1 MEQRRDDPSAAR
13 SISFGVSMPDA
24 SIRPSMKLLQG
35 SEEYFPELIAAV
47 EDARTT
53 VYLESY
59 LIHDDPP
66 TRRVLDALIRARQ
79 RGVAVFM
86 LLDGFGAASEIGWTR
101 TLLAEH
107 GIQIEFYRPGVKWR
121 MPNTW
126 RRLHRKLALIDEQTA
141 FVGGIN
147 LIGDHFDLVHGQLS
161 QPRFDFAIRVDLA
174 LPVATISRVMR
185 RTWWRV
191 SLRNAF
197 RGSLGRLFWPDE
209 PQAEFTR
216 LREAWRRTRRHLRW
230 RAPRTRRRMSRR
242 VRLLLRDN
250 LRHRRDIERWYLV
263 NISAA
268 RTEILIANA
277 YFVPTY
283 RFRQALLR
291 ATQRGVRVRLLIQG
305 NSDQWW
311 THWATQAL
319 IGELVAGG
327 VEVYEYTESFLHAK
341 VAVIDDAV
349 TVGSSNIDPFSL
361 AFSLEANLIA
371 EDVIL
376 ANQLKQRLE
385 SAIYGASY
393 RLQAT
398 RQPRGLLRSLG
409 RAALITFALTALRV
423 FIAFSGSSLRMR

>member
-1 MEQRRDDPSAAR
+1 
-13 SISFGVSMPDA
+13 
-24 SIRPSMKLLQG
+24 
-35 SEEYFPELIAAV
+35 
-47 EDARTT
+47 
-53 VYLESY
+53 
-59 LIHDDPP
+59 
-66 TRRVLDALIRARQ
+66 
-79 RGVAVFM
+79 
-86 LLDGFGAASEIGWTR
+86 
-101 TLLAEH
+101 
-107 GIQIEFYRPGVKWR
+107 
-121 MPNTW
+121 
-126 RRLHRKLALIDEQTA
+126 
-141 FVGGIN
+141 
-147 LIGDHFDLVHGQLS
+147 
-161 QPRFDFAIRVDLA
+161 
-174 LPVATISRVMR
+174 
-185 RTWWRV
+185 
-191 SLRNAF
+191 
-197 RGSLGRLFWPDE
+197 
-209 PQAEFTR
+209 
-216 LREAWRRTRRHLRW
+216 
-230 RAPRTRRRMSRR
+230 MSRR

>member
-1 MEQRRDDPSAAR
+1 
-13 SISFGVSMPDA
+13 MPDA
-24 SIRPSMKLLQG
+24 SIRPPIELLQG
-35 SEEYFPELIAAV
+35 SDEYFPKLIVAID
-47 EDARTT
+47 EARTT

-59 LIHDDPP
+59 LIHDDPA
-66 TRRVLDALIRARQ
+66 TRRVLEALIRARQ
-79 RGVAVFM
+79 RGVAVFV
-86 LLDGFGAASEIGWTR
+86 LLDGFGAASEMGWVK
-101 TLLAEH
+101 AFMMAHE
-107 GIQIEFYRPGVKWR
+107 IQIEFYRPRVKWR
-121 MPNTW
+121 APNTW
-126 RRLHRKLALIDEQTA
+126 RRLHRKLVLIDEKTA

-147 LIGDHFDLVHGQLS
+147 LIGDHFDLAHGQLS
-161 QPRFDFAIRVDLA
+161 RPRLDFAIRVA
-174 LPVATISRVMR
+174 SAVPVAAISRVMR

-197 RGSLGRLFWPDE
+197 RGSLGRLMRADRRQTE
-209 PQAEFTR
+209 LAR

-230 RAPRTRRRMSRR
+230 RAPRARRWMSRR

-250 LRHRRDIERWYLV
+250 LRHRRDIERWYLLSIV
-263 NISAA
+263 SAQN
-268 RTEILIANA
+268 EILIANA
-277 YFVPTY
+277 YFVPTF

-291 ATQRGVRVRLLIQG
+291 AAQRGVRVRLLIQG

-319 IGELVAGG
+319 IVELVAGG

-341 VAVIDDAV
+341 VAVIDDAL

-376 ANQLKQRLE
+376 ANQLRQRLQ
-385 SAIYGASY
+385 SAIDRASR
-393 RLQAT
+393 RLQPV
-398 RQPRGLLRSLG
+398 RQQRGLLRSVG
-409 RAALITFALTALRV
+409 RAALVTFALTALRI

>member
-1 MEQRRDDPSAAR
+1 MN
-13 SISFGVSMPDA
+13 MPDA
-24 SIRPSMKLLQG
+24 LIRPPIELLQG
-35 SEEYFPELIAAV
+35 SEEYFPQLIGAID
-47 EDARTT
+47 EARTT

-66 TRRVLDALIRARQ
+66 TQRVLEALIRARQ
-79 RGVAVFM
+79 RGVAVFV
-86 LLDGFGAASEIGWTR
+86 LLDGFGAASEMDWAKA
-101 TLLAEH
+101 LLMAHE
-107 GIQIEFYRPGVKWR
+107 IQIEFYRPRVKWR
-121 MPNTW
+121 APNTW

-147 LIGDHFDLVHGQLS
+147 LIGDHFNLAHGQL
-161 QPRFDFAIRVDLA
+161 PRPRLDFAIRVA
-174 LPVATISRVMR
+174 SAVPVAAISRVMR

-197 RGSLGRLFWPDE
+197 RGSLGRLMRADRRQTE
-209 PQAEFTR
+209 LAR

-230 RAPRTRRRMSRR
+230 RAPRARRRMSRR

-250 LRHRRDIERWYLV
+250 LRHRRDIERWYLLSIV
-263 NISAA
+263 SA

-277 YFVPTY
+277 YFVPTF

-291 ATQRGVRVRLLIQG
+291 AAQRGVRVRLLIQG

-327 VEVYEYTESFLHAK
+327 VEIYEYTESFLHAK
-341 VAVIDDAV
+341 VAVIDDAL

-371 EDVIL
+371 EDAAL
-376 ANQLKQRLE
+376 AAQLRQ
-385 SAIYGASY
+385 
-393 RLQAT
+393 RLQAACD
-398 RQPRGLLRSLG
+398 RASRRLLPVGQRRGLLRALG
-409 RAALITFALTALRV
+409 HAALITFALTALRI